1 MGFFDA
7 VKTLLSGGEI
17 SFEKTTHINTAKNLL
32 TEDKQ
37 NYIGEW
43 LGANTNLLIK
53 ADGTVDYV
61 REETIGD
68 TTNTDSVSG
77 PINAFNG
84 ASFMVGALGQ
94 NTQFEVS
101 QQPHQNGNGKMT
113 MTVNGE
119 RLERR

>member
-7 VKTLLSGGEI
+7 VKTLLSGGEL

-43 LGANTNLLIK
+43 RGANTNLLIRPN
-53 ADGTVDYV
+53 GTIDYR
-61 REETIGD
+61 REEIVGD

-77 PINAFNG
+77 PINAFDGVN
-84 ASFMVGALGQ
+84 FTVGMLGQ
-94 NTQFEVS
+94 NTRFEVAEM
-101 QQPHQNGNGKMT
+101 PVNGSI
-113 MTVNGE
+113 TVNGE
-119 RLERR
+119 RLERV

>member
-17 SFEKTTHINTAKNLL
+17 SFEKTTTINTAKNLL
-32 TEDKQ
+32 TADRQ

-43 LGANTNLLIK
+43 RGAQTNLLIRP
-53 ADGTVDYV
+53 DGTIGYR

-68 TTNTDSVSG
+68 TTNSDTVTG
-77 PINAFNG
+77 PINNFDG
-84 ASFMVGALGQ
+84 ASFTVGVLGQ
-94 NTQFEVS
+94 NTRFNVDA
-101 QQPHQNGNGKMT
+101 PPVNGS

-119 RLERR
+119 RLERV

>member
-17 SFEKTTHINTAKNLL
+17 SFEKTTHINTAQNLL

-43 LGANTNLLIK
+43 QGATMNLLIK
-53 ADGTVDYV
+53 TDGTVNYV
-61 REETIGD
+61 REEIIGD
-68 TTNTDSVSG
+68 TTNTDTVSG
-77 PINAFNG
+77 PINSFYG
-84 ASFMVGALGQ
+84 ASFMVGVLGQ
-94 NTQFEVS
+94 NTQFNVS
-101 QQPHQNGNGKMT
+101 EPPRNENGVMT

>member
-7 VKTLLSGGEI
+7 IGKLLSGETL
-17 SFEKTTHINTAKNLL
+17 SYEKTTTVNLSKNLL

-43 LGANTNLLIK
+43 TNDTTRLLIK
-53 ADGTVDYV
+53 PDGTIEYR
-61 REETIGD
+61 REETVGD
-68 TTNTDSVSG
+68 ATNTDSVSG
-77 PINAFNG
+77 PINTFNG
-84 ASFMVGALGQ
+84 ASFMVGALGN

-101 QQPHQNGNGKMT
+101 QSPRMENGVMT

>member
-32 TEDKQ
+32 TEDRQ
-37 NYIGEW
+37 NYVGEW
-43 LGANTNLLIK
+43 QGANTNLLIRN
-53 ADGTVDYV
+53 DGTVDYQHS
-61 REETIGD
+61 ETVGD

-77 PINAFNG
+77 PINLFNG

-94 NTQFEVS
+94 NTQFDVS
-101 QQPHQNGNGKMT
+101 QSPRMENGVMT

-119 RLERR
+119 KLERT

>member
-7 VKTLLSGGEI
+7 IKTLLSGGEL

-37 NYIGEW
+37 IYIGEW
-43 LGANTNLLIK
+43 QGANTNLLIRD
-53 ADGTVDYV
+53 DGTIEYQRSEVV
-61 REETIGD
+61 GD

-101 QQPHQNGNGKMT
+101 DAPHENGNGKMT

-119 RLERR
+119 RLERA